1 MGRRPER
8 FAGRV
13 EAGRELAGLLSDYTG
28 RDDTVVLALPRG
40 GVPVAAEVAGA
51 LDAPLDVLVVR
62 KLGVPYRP
70 ELAMGAIADVGD
82 AVEVI
87 SNDTVLR
94 HLHITAEDFHAVYR
108 RESVELRRRVVAYR
122 GDREPTS
129 ITGRVVII
137 VDDGLATGS
146 TMRAAV
152 AAVHR
157 QGPGEVV
164 VAVPVGAADTCRELG
179 RSVNR
184 VVCARMPEPFLAVRQ
199 GYDDFTQTPDEEVLR
214 IMAARRRP
222 SPDRPSLDQPSL
234 DQPSPDQPPTPPAPT
249 PSGDH

>member
-13 EAGRELAGLLSDYTG
+13 EAGRELAGLLTDYAG
-28 RDDTVVLALPRG
+28 RDDVVVLGLPRG
-40 GVPVAAEVAGA
+40 GVPVAAEVASALGA
-51 LDAPLDVLVVR
+51 TLDVLVVR

-82 AVEVI
+82 AVELI

-94 HLHITAEDFHAVYR
+94 HLRIAAEDFDAVYR
-108 RESVELRRRVVAYR
+108 WESVELRRRVAAYR

-157 QGPGEVV
+157 RGSGEVV

-179 RSVNR
+179 RMVDR
-184 VVCARMPEPFLAVRQ
+184 VVCARQPEPFMAVRQ
-199 GYDDFTQTPDEEVLR
+199 GYDDFTQTPDEEVVR
-214 IMAARRRP
+214 IMAAARR
-222 SPDRPSLDQPSL
+222 SP
-234 DQPSPDQPPTPPAPT
+234 PDPPPTPSAPT
-249 PSGDH
+249 PPGDR

>member
-13 EAGRELAGLLSDYTG
+13 EAGRELAGLLSDYAG
-28 RDDTVVLALPRG
+28 RDDVVVLGLPRG
-40 GVPVAAEVAGA
+40 GVPVAAEVAEALGA
-51 LDAPLDVLVVR
+51 TLDVLVVR

-87 SNDTVLR
+87 SNDTVLA
-94 HLHITAEDFHAVYR
+94 HLRIPREDFDAVYR
-108 RESVELRRRVVAYR
+108 RECVELRRRVVAYR
-122 GDREPTS
+122 GDRQPAA

-152 AAVHR
+152 AAVQR
-157 QGPGEVV
+157 RGPSEVV

-179 RSVNR
+179 RTVDR
-184 VVCARMPEPFLAVRQ
+184 VVCARFPEPFMAVRQ
-199 GYDDFTQTPDEEVLR
+199 GYDDFSQTPDEEVLR
-214 IMAARRRP
+214 IMARP
-222 SPDRPSLDQPSL
+222 N
-234 DQPSPDQPPTPPAPT
+234 PPLQR
-249 PSGDH
+249 

>member
-8 FAGRV
+8 FASRV
-13 EAGRELAGLLSDYTG
+13 EAGRELAGLLSDYAG
-28 RDDTVVLALPRG
+28 RDDVVVLGLPRG
-40 GVPVAAEVAGA
+40 GVPVAAEVATALGA
-51 LDAPLDVLVVR
+51 TLDVLVVR

-70 ELAMGAIADVGD
+70 ELAMGAIADVDD
-82 AVEVI
+82 AIEVI

-94 HLHITAEDFHAVYR
+94 HLRITAEDFDAVYR
-108 RESVELRRRVVAYR
+108 RECVELRRRVAAYR
-122 GDREPTS
+122 GDRGPAA

-152 AAVHR
+152 AAVQR
-157 QGPGEVV
+157 RGPGEVV

-179 RSVNR
+179 RTVDR
-184 VVCARMPEPFLAVRQ
+184 VVCARTPEPFMAVRQ

-214 IMAARRRP
+214 IMARP
-222 SPDRPSLDQPSL
+222 GPPRPDPPRPDP
-234 DQPSPDQPPTPPAPT
+234 PRPDPQR
-249 PSGDH
+249 

>member
-1 MGRRPER
+1 MGRRPGR

-13 EAGRELAGLLSDYTG
+13 EAGRELADLLSEYAG
-28 RDDTVVLALPRG
+28 REDVVVLGLPRG
-40 GVPVAAEVAGA
+40 GVPVAAEVARALGA
-51 LDAPLDVLVVR
+51 TLDVLVVR

-87 SNDTVLR
+87 RNDTVLR
-94 HLHITAEDFHAVYR
+94 HLRVAAEDFDAVYE
-108 RESVELRRRVVAYR
+108 RESVELRRRVAAYR
-122 GDREPTS
+122 GDREPAS

-152 AAVHR
+152 AAVYR
-157 QGPGEVV
+157 REPAAVI

-179 RSVNR
+179 RMVDR
-184 VVCARMPEPFLAVRQ
+184 VVCARLPEPFVAVRQ

-214 IMAARRRP
+214 IMQVPPR
-222 SPDRPSLDQPSL
+222 SPPGK
-234 DQPSPDQPPTPPAPT
+234 PPTTSAPT
-249 PSGDH
+249 RPDDR